1 MERKRARLPRS
12 DSGRLIRSSAILTRN
27 GTAAKAPTDISAIA
41 AVCRTGRLILSAT
54 SIPIP
59 SPNAVRV
66 SESKLS
72 SGTCSPVFGLDNE
85 RDIGYLVVALGSQ
98 ATGDHL

>member
-12 DSGRLIRSSAILTRN
+12 DSGRLIRWSAILTRN
-27 GTAAKAPTDISAIA
+27 GSAAKAPTDINAIA
-41 AVCRTGRLILSAT
+41 AVCRAGRLILSAT

-66 SESKLS
+66 NVSKLS
-72 SGTCSPVFGLDNE
+72 SGIWSPAFGMDTE
-85 RDIGYLVVALGSQ
+85 SDIGY
-98 ATGDHL
+98 

>member
-12 DSGRLIRSSAILTRN
+12 DSGRLILSSAIFTRN
-27 GTAAKAPTDISAIA
+27 GTAANAPTDIKAIA

-54 SIPIP
+54 NIPIP

-66 SESKLS
+66 SVSKLS
-72 SGTCSPVFGLDNE
+72 SGIWSAVFGMDTE
-85 RDIGYLVVALGSQ
+85 SDIGYL
-98 ATGDHL
+98 